1 MKTSS
6 PTFATT
12 SEPFTKEQFLAL
24 APNARFGVGGLPGT
38 PQRRVVILATASV
51 LDVPLF
57 RRLARAMD
65 YELHLPTSALAAKGT
80 ARNAGWFT
88 PENCSEAA
96 TESAGIELRK
106 DEVAGM
112 LQSAG

>member
-6 PTFATT
+6 PALATF
-12 SEPFTKEQFLAL
+12 SEPFTKDEFLAL
-24 APNARFGVGGLPGT
+24 APGATFGIGGLPGT
-38 PQRRVVILATASV
+38 PQRRVVILATASA
-51 LDVPLF
+51 LDLPLF

-65 YELHLPTSALAAKGT
+65 YELHLLTSALAAKGS

-96 TESAGIELRK
+96 TDSAGIELHN
-106 DEVAGM
+106 DEVAQT
-112 LQSAG
+112 LQSAA